1 MMANLDSSDAFE
13 AVMLGLGGEIF
24 ALEASIVRE
33 ILDPVPVTEV
43 PGARRFIRG
52 VINVRG
58 KVVPL
63 ADLRLCF
70 GMEPTA
76 PTQDTRMV
84 VVGVDLDGD
93 PTTLGILADKVHEVT
108 QVAAASTEEAPRIGM
123 NWRADFIRCIGKRN
137 GDFVVIPNMERIFT

>member
-1 MMANLDSSDAFE
+1 MANLDSSDAFE

-24 ALEASIVRE
+24 ALEAGIVRE

-70 GMEPTA
+70 GMEPTP

-84 VVGVDLDGD
+84 VVEIDLDGD
-93 PTTLGILADKVHEVT
+93 PTTVGILADKVHEVT
-108 QVAAASTEEAPRIGM
+108 EVAAASTEEAPRIGM
-123 NWRADFIRCIGKRN
+123 HWRADFIRRIGKRN
-137 GDFVVIPNMERIFT
+137 NDFVVIPNMERIFA

>member
-1 MMANLDSSDAFE
+1 MTNLDSADAFE

-24 ALEASIVRE
+24 ALEAGIVRE

-70 GMEPTA
+70 GMEPTP

-84 VVGVDLDGD
+84 VVEIDLDGD
-93 PTTLGILADKVHEVT
+93 PTTVGILADKVHEVT
-108 QVAAASTEEAPRIGM
+108 EVAAASTEEAPRIGM
-123 NWRADFIRCIGKRN
+123 HWRADFIRRIGKRN
-137 GDFVVIPNMERIFT
+137 NDFVVIPNMERIFA

>member
-1 MMANLDSSDAFE
+1 MASASASDSME

-24 ALEASIVRE
+24 ALEAGIVRE

-43 PGARRFIRG
+43 PGARAFMRG

-58 KVVPL
+58 KVIPL

-70 GMEPTA
+70 GMEATP

-84 VVGVDLDGD
+84 VVEIDLDGD
-93 PTTLGILADKVHEVT
+93 PTTVGILADKVHEVT
-108 QVAAASTEEAPRIGM
+108 QIAAASTEEAPRIGM
-123 NWRADFIRCIGKRN
+123 QWRPEFIRRIGKRN